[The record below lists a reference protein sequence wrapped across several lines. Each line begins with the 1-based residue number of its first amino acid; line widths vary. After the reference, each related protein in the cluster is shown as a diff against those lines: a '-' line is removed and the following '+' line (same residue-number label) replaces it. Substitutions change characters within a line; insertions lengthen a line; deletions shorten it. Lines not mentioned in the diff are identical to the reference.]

1 MAEWQVIGFGVF
13 GGLLSLLVL
22 AARYG
27 VSRRAV
33 AAEARR
39 EARARRRRP
48 PGARHRSDVSQK
60 RDAA

>member
-1 MAEWQVIGFGVF
+1 MAEWQTVGFGVF
-13 GGLLSLLVL
+13 GGILVLLVL

-39 EARARRRRP
+39 EARLRQRRE
-48 PGARHRSDVSQK
+48 PGAAHRSDPPRK